1 MRRLAWIAP
10 MAVAASLGTMIPATA
25 SFARGS
31 SGGHL
36 TCVTTS
42 VQTFPGI
49 TTAATFVADPGGTVR
64 LKRNLAID
72 GLDVGRV
79 VLNPGWTK
87 TIELKSG
94 PKVTVK
100 FKNGSAVREWSAAQ
114 SAAYY
119 GPDILVVE
127 QKTCS

>member
-25 SFARGS
+25 SFAKGGS
-31 SGGHL
+31 SGHL

-42 VQTFPGI
+42 VQAFTGI
-49 TTAATFVADPGGTVR
+49 TTAGTFVADPAGTVR

-72 GLDVGRV
+72 GLDIGRI
-79 VLNPGWTK
+79 VLDPGWTK
-87 TIELKSG
+87 AIELKSG
-94 PKVTVK
+94 PKVTVQ
-100 FKNGSAVREWSAAQ
+100 FKNGTAVREWSAAQ

-127 QKTCS
+127 QKTCT

>member
-72 GLDVGRV
+72 GLDVAVRYNGPGAAGDQARPLLEAQARKRV
-79 VLNPGWTK
+79 VVAIDVERTVSWDHTK
-87 TIELKSG
+87 LAG
-94 PKVTVK
+94 
-100 FKNGSAVREWSAAQ
+100 R
-114 SAAYY
+114 Y
-119 GPDILVVE
+119 
-127 QKTCS
+127 